1 MAVPKILSVLKR
13 LQRWFQNKSGIGEN
27 RDALDVLRRRVDAL
41 AAVQQQHLPETLH
54 LPWLPD
60 GLDGVVTAIHRADAM
75 FRYPLSASGGT
86 WIRAASEY
94 FTTGRELAQVAKSA
108 APNAQSI
115 LDFGGGYG
123 RVGRFIAVEFP
134 HAQRWVYDPKAAAM
148 AFQQAQWG
156 AQPWDGQP
164 ADLIIAGSVFT
175 HLHLDVAR
183 AELDRLCRLLTPGGM
198 LLVTLHDFVPATRTY
213 ATTEESAL
221 PELEDQL
228 QPESYASVYFSQE
241 DWARLIPQGYRS
253 TFRSERFGGTQQI
266 MQVQRAEPEA

>member
-13 LQRWFQNKSGIGEN
+13 LQQWIQNKSGIGEN
-27 RDALDVLRRRVDAL
+27 RDAIDVLRRRVDAL

-54 LPWLPD
+54 LPWLPE

-75 FRYPLSASGGT
+75 FRYPLSASGGSWT
-86 WIRAASEY
+86 RAASEY

-123 RVGRFIAVEFP
+123 RVGRFLAVEFP
-134 HAQRWVYDPKAAAM
+134 NAMRWVYDPKAAAM

-164 ADLIIAGSVFT
+164 ADLIVAGSVFT
-175 HLHLDVAR
+175 HLYMDVAR
-183 AELDRLCRLLTPGGM
+183 AELRRLCELLTSRGS

-213 ATTEESAL
+213 DATEESAL

-228 QPESYASVYFSQE
+228 RPESYASVYFSRE
-241 DWARLIPQGYRS
+241 DWARLIPHGYRCAL
-253 TFRSERFGGTQQI
+253 RPERFGSTQQI
-266 MQVQRAEPEA
+266 MQIQRAEPEA

>member
-1 MAVPKILSVLKR
+1 MLKR
-13 LQRWFQNKSGIGEN
+13 LQQWIQNKSGIGEN
-27 RDALDVLRRRVDAL
+27 RDAIDVLRRRVDAL

-54 LPWLPD
+54 LPWLPE

-86 WIRAASEY
+86 WTRAASEY

-108 APNAQSI
+108 APNAQRI

-148 AFQQAQWG
+148 AFQQTQWG

-183 AELDRLCRLLTPGGM
+183 AELDRLCRLLAPGGM

-241 DWARLIPQGYRS
+241 DWAQLIPHRYQCTLRP
-253 TFRSERFGGTQQI
+253 ERFGGTQQI